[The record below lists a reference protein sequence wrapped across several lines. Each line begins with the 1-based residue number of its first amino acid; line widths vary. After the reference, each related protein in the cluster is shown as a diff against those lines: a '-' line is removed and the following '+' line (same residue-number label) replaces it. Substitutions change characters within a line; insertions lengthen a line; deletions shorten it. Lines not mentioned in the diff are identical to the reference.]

1 MKKKCLPF
9 LVLMLALAGC
19 RSASNGVVVES
30 DIAYESDAGY
40 VCADSECTVINYSMP
55 SGNDLVLET
64 ERHIIE
70 IAAPTDAKYT
80 YYVWAGGKTTSDDP
94 DLIVSDGQS
103 MVLVEE

>member
-19 RSASNGVVVES
+19 RSASNGVVTES

-70 IAAPTDAKYT
+70 IAAPTDAQYT
-80 YYVWAGGKTTSDDP
+80 YYVWTGGKTTSDDP